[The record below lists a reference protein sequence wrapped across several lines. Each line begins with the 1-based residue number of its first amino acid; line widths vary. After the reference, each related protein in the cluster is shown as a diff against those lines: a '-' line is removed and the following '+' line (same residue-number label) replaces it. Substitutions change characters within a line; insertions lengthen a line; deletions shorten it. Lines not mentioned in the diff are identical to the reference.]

1 MLKVFISLFLLAFA
15 TYYAATQGPLFETL
29 ANTPVWIV
37 ITTVSLYAFGQVFSG
52 IKWWILARA
61 SGIDCTL
68 QNTVKAYFMGM
79 FANCFG
85 LGVVGGDLARA
96 LLLSKKSKT
105 KALASVVA
113 DRVHGL
119 TILSLVGALGGI
131 FCTLDGQFSQNLLWL
146 YVLILLS
153 TCLVSGWFL
162 GPMAFKLIPAKS
174 PFLEKLRALNEAF
187 PKAPVPLLLASLIS
201 VLFHS
206 LQLFNVYLMGKA
218 YGVTIPLEYILVAV
232 PLVNIASTLP
242 ISWNGLGVREN
253 GFVYFMAPAI
263 IAPTQALAFGAIW
276 LVAVT
281 ITSALGGVIAFLT
294 KDFEALKLIKK

>member
-1 MLKVFISLFLLAFA
+1 MIKIFISLILLAFA
-15 TYYAATQGPLFETL
+15 TYTAATGGPLFETL
-29 ANTPVWIV
+29 ANTPIWIV
-37 ITTVSLYAFGQVFSG
+37 VVTIALYTSGQILSG
-52 IKWWILARA
+52 IKWWILAKA
-61 SGIDCTL
+61 SNINCSL

-96 LLLSKKSKT
+96 LLLSKKNKT

-119 TILSLVGALGGI
+119 TMLCIVGAVGGI
-131 FCTLDGQFSQNLLWL
+131 FCLLDGQFSQDIIWL
-146 YVLILLS
+146 CILIVLSIF
-153 TCLVSGWFL
+153 LVLGWFFGSL
-162 GPMAFKLIPAKS
+162 IFKLIPAKNS
-174 PFLEKLRALNEAF
+174 LLEKLRDLNEAF
-187 PKAPVPLLLASLIS
+187 PKAPAPLAVASLIS
-201 VLFHS
+201 VLFHI

-232 PLVNIASTLP
+232 PIINIASTLP

-253 GFVYFMAPAI
+253 GFVYFLAPTI
-263 IAPTQALAFGAIW
+263 IAPPQALAFGAIW

-294 KDFEALKLIKK
+294 NDFEAIKLIKK

>member
-1 MLKVFISLFLLAFA
+1 MLKVLISLSLLAFA
-15 TYYAATQGPLFETL
+15 TYTAAIQGPLFETL

-37 ITTVSLYAFGQVFSG
+37 ITSVSLYAFGQIFSG
-52 IKWWILARA
+52 IKWWILARS
-61 SGIDCTL
+61 SGIDCSL

-96 LLLSKKSKT
+96 LLLSKKNKT

-119 TILSLVGALGGI
+119 TILSLVGAVGGI
-131 FCTLDGQFSQNLLWL
+131 FCTFDGQFSQNPLWL
-146 YVLILLS
+146 YALILLS
-153 TCLVSGWFL
+153 CSLVFGWFF
-162 GPMAFKLIPAKS
+162 GPLIFKLIPAKNS
-174 PFLEKLRALNEAF
+174 FLEKLRELNEAF
-187 PKAPVPLLLASLIS
+187 PKDFGPLMSASLVS
-201 VLFHS
+201 VFFHG
-206 LQLFNVYLMGKA
+206 LQLFNVYLMGRA

-232 PLVNIASTLP
+232 PLINIASTLP

-253 GFVYFMAPAI
+253 GFVYFLAPAI